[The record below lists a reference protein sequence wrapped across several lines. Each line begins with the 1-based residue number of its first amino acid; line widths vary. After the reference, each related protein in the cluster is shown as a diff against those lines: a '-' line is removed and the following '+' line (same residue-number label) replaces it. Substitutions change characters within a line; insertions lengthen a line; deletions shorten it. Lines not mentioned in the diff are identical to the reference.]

1 MQRNSK
7 ITQNVEKNQS
17 IETDT
22 KITQLFIYISNLT
35 SKKVIYISY
44 IKLFILV
51 T

>member
-7 ITQNVEKNQS
+7 ITQNMEKNQS

-35 SKKVIYISY
+35 SKK
-44 IKLFILV
+44 LFILAI
-51 T
+51 